1 MDIRER
7 VRLQAEAL
15 AGIGS
20 PAIME
25 NFLLRNG
32 TVFSG
37 HACGG
42 ERLTPKECFK
52 NATWATGDGDYCEGF
67 GWRKDLPI
75 LVHHAWRVKDGL
87 VIDRTWDRPEECQ
100 YLGVVFTQRQ
110 LMAELRRNKVY
121 GLLDIGMYN
130 IRLMLKVDPGMAELL
145 PAQLKRKFQK
155 V

>member
-1 MDIRER
+1 M
-7 VRLQAEAL
+7 
-15 AGIGS
+15 
-20 PAIME
+20 
-25 NFLLRNG
+25 
-32 TVFSG
+32 
-37 HACGG
+37 
-42 ERLTPKECFK
+42 ECFK

-75 LVHHAWRVKDGL
+75 LFHHAWRVKDGL

-110 LMAELRRNKVY
+110 LMAELRRNEVY
-121 GLLDIGMYN
+121 GLLDIGTYN

-145 PAQLKRKFQK
+145 PEQLKRKFQK